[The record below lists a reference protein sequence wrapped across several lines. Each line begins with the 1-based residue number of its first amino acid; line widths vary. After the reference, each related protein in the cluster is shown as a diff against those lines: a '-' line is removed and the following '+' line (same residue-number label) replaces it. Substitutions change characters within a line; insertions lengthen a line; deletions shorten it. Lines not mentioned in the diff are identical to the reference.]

1 MPGLDIDISPPRRD
15 PARMPVV
22 LPRSL
27 WPTLVP
33 AAPDEVS
40 LNLPG
45 LDVAVVPNGA
55 DRISVGILADQ
66 LEAMFSRLQPAAAQ
80 RMRRRSI
87 RIDVIPR
94 GAHLTDLPAW
104 SHLQGKKTFD
114 GRDWADVG
122 GVASGTRCAIAE
134 EDIAKG
140 FTAAHEVG
148 HVLRWTALSSG
159 QRSRLEKHLDARRDD
174 PFAQWLS
181 PGWYTK
187 ANVDEYFAQCVAAYF
202 EKPYGF
208 AVRQF
213 TRAWLQDNDP
223 EVLAILDEVFVA
235 P

>member
-1 MPGLDIDISPPRRD
+1 MPGLDLDVSPPRRH
-15 PARMPVV
+15 PAHMPAV
-22 LPRSL
+22 LPRHL
-27 WPTLVP
+27 WPVQVP
-33 AAPDEVS
+33 AARDEIA
-40 LNLPG
+40 LALPG

-55 DRISVGILADQ
+55 DRVVATQLATQ
-66 LEAMFSRLQPAAAQ
+66 LEEMLGRLRPAVVA
-80 RMRRRSI
+80 RMRHRSI
-87 RIDVIPR
+87 RVDIIPR
-94 GAHLTDLPAW
+94 GKRLTDLPAW
-104 SHLQGKKTFD
+104 AHLDGKKTFD

-148 HVLRWTALSSG
+148 HVLRWTALTSA
-159 QRSRLEKHLDARRDD
+159 QRSRLDKLLEQRRDD
-174 PFAQWLS
+174 PLAQWLS

-202 EKPYGF
+202 EKPYGL

-223 EVLAILDEVFVA
+223 KVLDLLDEIFA
-235 P
+235 RP